1 MVGKW
6 SRSLLQGVN
15 SVLPKTKSIELPLLR
30 VINDSGG
37 ELKPEEAI
45 LLVEDFFPELTAEDK
60 RRLNQSGQNQWKNRV
75 QWARQSLVIK
85 GYMPREPYGVWRIT
99 LEGVRFLEEHW
110 ASWKPEYSTGG
121 TVQREKKPFRAKQ
134 QQFQQPSL
142 EEARTDHG
150 PPTEEISGQREI
162 RLHEQIKEYLVEIGN
177 ILGKQVHKEYREP
190 PHIYD
195 VVWKEFEGAPRASH
209 ALEVQDR
216 GNLIEALAKLQH
228 ARDIWGSVPIL
239 VVTGERD
246 REKAEHLVRPLLA
259 GTFHRLAAHLVVL
272 TAEQVVRL
280 YNSLRENKEIISKF
294 LLG

>member
-1 MVGKW
+1 M
-6 SRSLLQGVN
+6 
-15 SVLPKTKSIELPLLR
+15 LPKTKNIELPLLR

-45 LLVEDFFPELTAEDK
+45 LRVEDFFPELTAEDK
-60 RRLNQSGQNQWKNRV
+60 RRLNQSGQYQWKNRV

-85 GYMPREPYGVWRIT
+85 GYMSREPHGVWGIT
-99 LEGVRFLEEHW
+99 PEGKRFLEEHW
-110 ASWKPEYSTGG
+110 ASWTPEYSPGD
-121 TVQREKKPFRAKQ
+121 TVRRRLKASGAKHQRFE
-134 QQFQQPSL
+134 QPSP
-142 EEARTDHG
+142 EDVGTDHG
-150 PPTEEISGQREI
+150 PPAEEIAYQREM
-162 RLHEQIKEYLVEIGN
+162 RLHEQLKECLVEIGN

-190 PHIYD
+190 PHVYN

-280 YNSLRENKEIISKF
+280 HGSLKENKEIISKF